1 MENKCTLVVVD
12 FQYDFC
18 TGGSLPVPGSDMA
31 LARISNLISSGQV
44 DNVIFTV
51 DWHPANHCSFKR
63 NGGQWV
69 DHCLQFTN
77 GAAIADP
84 LVRSCVRLGIPYQV
98 IRKGEKPDSDEY
110 GAFSVITDKRGY
122 YLAQTATDSCR
133 IPQWRQGERILK
145 ENEFIIVDASHFD
158 NSSLDYRTTEN
169 IIYAPD
175 IDICSTTIRNMV
187 KEGKIIAPFVTD
199 EISELIYNHQL
210 YK

>member
-69 DHCLQFTN
+69 DHCLQFT
-77 GAAIADP
+77 
-84 LVRSCVRLGIPYQV
+84 
-98 IRKGEKPDSDEY
+98 
-110 GAFSVITDKRGY
+110 
-122 YLAQTATDSCR
+122 
-133 IPQWRQGERILK
+133 
-145 ENEFIIVDASHFD
+145 DAVS
-158 NSSLDYRTTEN
+158 
-169 IIYAPD
+169 
-175 IDICSTTIRNMV
+175 
-187 KEGKIIAPFVTD
+187 
-199 EISELIYNHQL
+199 
-210 YK
+210 